1 MLIFYGALKPKWDM
15 SCEGVKSEIECVPH
29 MQNKKW
35 NSLVKM
41 SCLSL
46 TQFLRYLWR
55 NLSSQ
60 SRSQDFA
67 RISTFRFSAPKNW
80 KTSGSQPDVLLQ
92 EIFHKKSSLLAGHV
106 YFSFWFWKWR
116 GRVKMK
122 NVCAKWLILYSF
134 VFDNKWQLSGNI
146 VKGNWLREK
155 NLFVWSSLS
164 FTFPLHAQKFIS
176 RKISS
181 NTIQLD
187 LSPNCPLQ
195 LVTNRKKLTR
205 RKPTNVNE
213 RLMEHF

>member
-92 EIFHKKSSLLAGHV
+92 EIFHKKSSSLAGHV
-106 YFSFWFWKWR
+106 YFSFWLWKWR
-116 GRVKMK
+116 GRVKKDYPVTQCLSFGLISSWAQNKDLGCKLASAVQVFPCKNQLPCIKSSLMQWNNMK
-122 NVCAKWLILYSF
+122 LSKTMAKNGLCLYF
-134 VFDNKWQLSGNI
+134 ELKMRW
-146 VKGNWLREK
+146 NWLMK
-155 NLFVWSSLS
+155 MKLNL
-164 FTFPLHAQKFIS
+164 
-176 RKISS
+176 
-181 NTIQLD
+181 
-187 LSPNCPLQ
+187 
-195 LVTNRKKLTR
+195 
-205 RKPTNVNE
+205 
-213 RLMEHF
+213 M